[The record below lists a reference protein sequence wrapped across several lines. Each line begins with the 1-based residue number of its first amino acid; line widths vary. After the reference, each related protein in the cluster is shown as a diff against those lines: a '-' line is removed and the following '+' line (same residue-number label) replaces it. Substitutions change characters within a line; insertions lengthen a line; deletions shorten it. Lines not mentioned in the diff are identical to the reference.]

1 MTLSDI
7 LARGVDAL
15 SLSLSDEQQAM
26 LLKYVALLGKWNQA
40 FNLTAVR
47 DPSDMVVRHLL
58 DSLAVLPHVSE
69 DALLDV
75 GTGAGI
81 PGIPLAICRPEQA
94 LTLVDSN
101 GKKTRFVKQAA
112 TELGLHNVTVV
123 QSRVEQYR
131 MSSPQVI
138 SRAFASLP
146 DMVRMTAHLLAP
158 GGRLL
163 AMKAT
168 PTDLEVAGLR
178 AAWNIEHIPLTVPML
193 DEPRQLIVLTRSE
206 DASDDSGNEPGTQS
220 SEEPSQGETL

>member
-1 MTLSDI
+1 MNLQQKLAAGIAALGLDVSD
-7 LARGVDAL
+7 
-15 SLSLSDEQQAM
+15 SQQA
-26 LLKYVALLGKWNQA
+26 LLVRYVELLHKWNQA

-47 DPSDMVVRHLL
+47 DPADMVVRHLL
-58 DSLAVLPHVSE
+58 DSLSVLPHVRE
-69 DALLDV
+69 AALLDV
-75 GTGAGI
+75 GTGPGI
-81 PGIPLAICRPEQA
+81 PGIPLAICLPEQA
-94 LTLVDSN
+94 LTLMDSN
-101 GKKTRFVKQAA
+101 GKKTRFVTQAA
-112 TELGLHNVTVV
+112 AELGLPNVTVV

-163 AMKAT
+163 AMKAA

-193 DEPRQLIVLTRSE
+193 DEPRQLIILSR
-206 DASDDSGNEPGTQS
+206 D
-220 SEEPSQGETL
+220 QGDEL